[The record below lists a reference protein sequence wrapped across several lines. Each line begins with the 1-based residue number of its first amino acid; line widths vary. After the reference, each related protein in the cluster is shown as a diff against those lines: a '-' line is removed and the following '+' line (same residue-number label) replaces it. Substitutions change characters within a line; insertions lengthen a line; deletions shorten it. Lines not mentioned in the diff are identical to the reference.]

1 VNKNDLRHY
10 ESLLK
15 KERKQVIQEIENIE
29 QKIKID
35 SPEGNVDANPYP
47 YHWADIASQ
56 EENKEVDSQI
66 LSQMSRKL
74 EMIDNALE
82 KISRET
88 YGKCEICGK
97 FVEKERLEIIPYARY
112 CKKCRAKLDAQSR

>member
-1 VNKNDLRHY
+1 MNKNDLRHY

-35 SPEGNVDANPYP
+35 SPEGNVDTNPYP
-47 YHWADIASQ
+47 YHWADVATQ
-56 EENKEVDSQI
+56 EENKEMDSQI
-66 LSQMSRKL
+66 LSQMSKKL
-74 EMIDNALE
+74 EMIDSALE
-82 KISRET
+82 KIRQET

-97 FVEKERLEIIPYARY
+97 SVEKERLEIIPYARY
-112 CKKCRAKLDAQSR
+112 CKECRAKLDAQNR